1 MKKALLVLAVFGVLL
16 VSACGSSSA
25 AISKMDVKAFAD
37 AASQP
42 GVVLL
47 DVRSPEEFAAGHLP
61 GAVNINVEDSGFAD
75 AIAKLDKNAT
85 YAVYCQSGR
94 RSGIATS
101 QMAEAGFATLF
112 DLQGG
117 VQAWKQAGGE
127 LTTQ

>member
-16 VSACGSSSA
+16 VSACGSTPA

-37 AASQP
+37 AASRP

>member
-1 MKKALLVLAVFGVLL
+1 MKKALLVLAVIGVLL
-16 VSACGSSSA
+16 VSACGSTPA

-37 AASQP
+37 AASRP